1 MVGQH
6 IKLAIAPLQMIL
18 NLVTISTY
26 SGLSLNLD
34 LSIIPS
40 LITRLS
46 RSNIKYHLLMITNTK

>member
-6 IKLAIAPLQMIL
+6 IEFAIAPLQMVL

-34 LSIIPS
+34 LSMIPS
-40 LITRLS
+40 LFTRLS
-46 RSNIKYHLLMITNTK
+46 RI